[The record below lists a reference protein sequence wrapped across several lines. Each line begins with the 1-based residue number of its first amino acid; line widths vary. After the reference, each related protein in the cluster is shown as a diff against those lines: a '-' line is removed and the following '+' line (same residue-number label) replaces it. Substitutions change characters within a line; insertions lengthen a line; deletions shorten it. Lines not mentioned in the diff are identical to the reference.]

1 MAPVRTSVPA
11 GTEIAAADESAKLA
25 ALRRTKLVATLA
37 LVGCLLVLFAAR
49 AYQGRFPMLAYV
61 AAFAEA
67 AAIGGLADWYAVVA
81 LFRRPLGL
89 PIPHTAI
96 IPSNKD
102 RIADNLG
109 RFIEVN
115 FLAPGPV
122 REKLREV
129 DFAQLVSDW
138 LVDEKR
144 SEGLSRFVGR
154 LAPQR
159 RGLPMRL
166 HTLPCRLRRPTCMA

>member
-1 MAPVRTSVPA
+1 MS
-11 GTEIAAADESAKLA
+11 AARGETPNPEEDHRLEDGAKLA
-25 ALRRTKLVATLA
+25 ALRRTKAIATGA
-37 LVGCLLVLFAAR
+37 LVLCVAVFLGAR
-49 AYQGRFPMLAYV
+49 AMQESHPAFGYL

-96 IPSNKD
+96 IPANKD

-122 REKLREV
+122 RKKLEEAASPPMVANKQSEKGR
-129 DFAQLVSDW
+129 FAHQ
-138 LVDEKR
+138 
-144 SEGLSRFVGR
+144 
-154 LAPQR
+154 
-159 RGLPMRL
+159 
-166 HTLPCRLRRPTCMA
+166 